1 MTKNSYSKFKY
12 LKILVCSILISG
24 SSSLFA
30 LTDKEKE
37 NKKIVT
43 EFYNMAFKDHKPLEA
58 ANLYIGDQ
66 YKQHN
71 PHVPDGKKAFTD
83 YFVPYFKKYPQAISE
98 IKRSAAEEDL
108 VYLHVHSKES
118 QEDRGVAIVDI
129 FRVKDGKIVEHWD
142 VIQAIP
148 EKSANKN
155 SMF

>member
-1 MTKNSYSKFKY
+1 MKKNSYSKFKY
-12 LKILVCSILISG
+12 LKILVCSILISS

-71 PHVPDGKKAFTD
+71 PHVPDGKKAKRKIQYARSGAVEGRENRADWSEATAQRWTD
-83 YFVPYFKKYPQAISE
+83 A
-98 IKRSAAEEDL
+98 
-108 VYLHVHSKES
+108 
-118 QEDRGVAIVDI
+118 
-129 FRVKDGKIVEHWD
+129 
-142 VIQAIP
+142 
-148 EKSANKN
+148 
-155 SMF
+155 